1 MDKTKLLESLD
12 TIMTR
17 YEQFGLLTA
26 EDMQSVFD
34 QLNISRTVGKGD
46 NVVHAM
52 AAVHL
57 AVIREC
63 LKEGS

>member
-1 MDKTKLLESLD
+1 MDKNKLLESLD
-12 TIMTR
+12 AVMSR

-34 QLNISRTVGKGD
+34 QLNISRRVGKGD
-46 NVVHAM
+46 NVVHAI

-57 AVIREC
+57 AIIREC